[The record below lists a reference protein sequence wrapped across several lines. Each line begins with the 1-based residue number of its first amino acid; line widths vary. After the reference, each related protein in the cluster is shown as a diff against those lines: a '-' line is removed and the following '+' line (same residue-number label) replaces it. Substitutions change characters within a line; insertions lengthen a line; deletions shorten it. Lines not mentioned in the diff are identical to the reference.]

1 VLHVHDPRGTL
12 EVVEYALRHSSDP
25 YYRQQYLGLAMWCGQ
40 RLYSLPRPMRP
51 ACDAPIAL
59 VKQVAIHIGVLGVL
73 LGEQDYLAVLS
84 AYAGIPTIRER
95 DALAEI
101 LYLRPPSLVYGLD
114 GSAEP
119 MRYLAG
125 ALHQTLAARDRQ
137 APQAHMTAL
146 DDKLADE
153 MRGAVVAA
161 PGIDVQEYVGA
172 LRATGRAADRRLA
185 RDTKAWLGGA
195 PHQKLGDAAYRR
207 MLHHL
212 RGPRSRAS
220 GASPLAARP
229 D

>member
-1 VLHVHDPRGTL
+1 
-12 EVVEYALRHSSDP
+12 
-25 YYRQQYLGLAMWCGQ
+25 
-40 RLYSLPRPMRP
+40 MRP

-125 ALHQTLAARDRQ
+125 ATSNA
-137 APQAHMTAL
+137 
-146 DDKLADE
+146 
-153 MRGAVVAA
+153 
-161 PGIDVQEYVGA
+161 
-172 LRATGRAADRRLA
+172 
-185 RDTKAWLGGA
+185 
-195 PHQKLGDAAYRR
+195 
-207 MLHHL
+207 
-212 RGPRSRAS
+212 RGPRPP
-220 GASPLAARP
+220 GAAGAHDGTR
-229 D
+229 